1 MGSTPAPDFSQLAA
15 VYDVLRPADENWW
28 EVYGLVER
36 LADLRGRRVLDV
48 GCGTGRLSVALAE
61 RAGAKVWGVDASP
74 AMLAVA
80 RDKAPRGVAFKEARA
95 ESLPFK
101 DGWFERVVLWLV
113 VHLVDRT
120 AAFAEA
126 RRVLSPSGR
135 VAVVTFDASHF
146 DAYWLNAYLPSLER
160 IDRAR
165 FPDRD
170 GLVAELG
177 AAGFDGVET
186 VLVRQ
191 RQELE
196 REQALERLRARHI
209 STLQLIDADE
219 YERGLAEAE
228 RTLPAVVRY
237 GLNWLVAVGTA
248 A

>member
-1 MGSTPAPDFSQLAA
+1 MSSTPAPDFSQLAA
-15 VYDVLRPADENWW
+15 VYDVLRPVDDNWW
-28 EVYGLVER
+28 EVYGVVEQ

-74 AMLAVA
+74 EMLAVA
-80 RDKAPRGVAFKEARA
+80 RRKAPRGVAFKEAQA

-113 VHLVDRT
+113 VHLVDRGQ
-120 AAFAEA
+120 AFAEA
-126 RRVLSPSGR
+126 RRVLSPGGR
-135 VAVVTFDASHF
+135 VAVVTFDSTHF

-165 FPDRD
+165 FPERD
-170 GLVAELG
+170 ALIDELG

-186 VLVRQ
+186 ESIRQ
-191 RQELE
+191 RVELE

-209 STLQLIDADE
+209 STLQLIDEDE
-219 YERGLAEAE
+219 FERGLAEAE
-228 RTLPAVVRY
+228 RTLPATVRSD
-237 GLNWLVAVGTA
+237 LDWLVAVGTA

>member
-1 MGSTPAPDFSQLAA
+1 MSSTPAPDFSQLAA

-28 EVYGLVER
+28 EVYSLVER

-61 RAGAKVWGVDASP
+61 RGAKVWGVDASP
-74 AMLAVA
+74 EMLAVA
-80 RDKAPRGVAFKEARA
+80 RGKAPRGVAFKEARA

-126 RRVLSPSGR
+126 RRVLTPGGR
-135 VAVVTFDASHF
+135 VAVVTFDSSHF

-165 FPDRD
+165 FPNRD

-177 AAGFDGVET
+177 AAGFDAVET

-191 RQELE
+191 SAELG
-196 REQALERLRARHI
+196 REQALDRLRARHI

-228 RTLPAVVRY
+228 RTLPATVRSE
-237 GLNWLVAVGTA
+237 LNWLVAVGTA